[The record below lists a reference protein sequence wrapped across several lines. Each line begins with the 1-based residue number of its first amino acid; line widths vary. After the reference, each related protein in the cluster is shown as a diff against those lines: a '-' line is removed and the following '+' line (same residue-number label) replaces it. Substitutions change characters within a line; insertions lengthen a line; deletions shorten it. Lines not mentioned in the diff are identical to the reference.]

1 MRYFPISIDSKDKIC
16 LFLGG
21 GKICKRKIESLLRGD
36 FSFLIYGKEIDKEV
50 IKLYKENPQRIKIVE
65 KNIDENFIFP
75 PCDFLFLA
83 TGDRDLNKILRKKAK
98 SQGLR
103 TLDLSDSFASDFHL
117 RKNISNEFID
127 ISISSNGQIPIFS
140 SIIGDYLEKYLEN
153 IDMEK
158 IKLMVKIR
166 DKLRENGIYNKEL
179 LLELYKEDKEI
190 LKKYLEK
197 IWW

>member
-117 RKNISNEFID
+117 RKNISNEFIN
-127 ISISSNGQIPIFS
+127 ISISSKGQIPIFS
-140 SIIGDYLEKYLEN
+140 SIIGDDLEKYLEN
-153 IDMEK
+153 LDMEK

>member
-21 GKICKRKIESLLRGD
+21 GRICKRKIESLLKGD

-65 KNIDENFIFP
+65 KNIDQNFIFP

-98 SQGLR
+98 DQGLR
-103 TLDLSDSFASDFHL
+103 TLDLSDSLGSDFYL
-117 RKNISNEFID
+117 RKNISNEFFD
-127 ISISSNGQIPIFS
+127 ISISSNGQVPIFS
-140 SIIGDYLEKYLEN
+140 SLIGDDLEKYLDSL
-153 IDMEK
+153 DMEK

-166 DKLRENGIYNKEL
+166 DKLRENGIYNKAL
-179 LLELYKEDKEI
+179 LLDLYKEDKEF

-197 IWW
+197 I

>member
-21 GKICKRKIESLLRGD
+21 GRICKRKIESLLKGD

-65 KNIDENFIFP
+65 KNIDQNFIFP

-83 TGDRDLNKILRKKAK
+83 TGNRNLNKILRKKAK

-103 TLDLSDSFASDFHL
+103 TLDLSDSSGSDFYL

-127 ISISSNGQIPIFS
+127 ISISSNGQVPIFS
-140 SIIGDYLEKYLEN
+140 SLIGDDLEKYLESL
-153 IDMEK
+153 DMEK

>member
-83 TGDRDLNKILRKKAK
+83 TGDRDLNKILRKKAQN
-98 SQGLR
+98 QGLR
-103 TLDLSDSFASDFHL
+103 TLDLSDSLGSDFYL

-140 SIIGDYLEKYLEN
+140 SIIGDDLEKYLEN
-153 IDMEK
+153 LDMEK

-179 LLELYKEDKEI
+179 LLELYKEDKGI

>member
-21 GKICKRKIESLLRGD
+21 GRICKRKIESLLKGD

-65 KNIDENFIFP
+65 KNIDQNFIFP

-98 SQGLR
+98 DQGLR
-103 TLDLSDSFASDFHL
+103 TLDLSDSLGSDFYL

-127 ISISSNGQIPIFS
+127 ISISSNGQAPIFS
-140 SIIGDYLEKYLEN
+140 SLIGDDFEKYLDSL
-153 IDMEK
+153 DMEK

-166 DKLRENGIYNKEL
+166 DKLRENGIYNKAL
-179 LLELYKEDKEI
+179 LLDLYKEDKEF

>member
-36 FSFLIYGKEIDKEV
+36 FSFLIYGKEIDREV

-83 TGDRDLNKILRKKAK
+83 TGDMDLNEILRKKAK
-98 SQGLR
+98 DRGLR
-103 TLDLSDSFASDFHL
+103 TLDLSDSSGSDFYL

-140 SIIGDYLEKYLEN
+140 SIIGNDLEKYLEKL
-153 IDMEK
+153 DMEK

-166 DKLRENGIYNKEL
+166 DKLRENGVYNKEL
-179 LLELYKEDKEI
+179 LLDLYKEDKEI

-197 IWW
+197 I

>member
-21 GKICKRKIESLLRGD
+21 GRICKRKIESLLKGD

-65 KNIDENFIFP
+65 KNIDQNFIFP

-98 SQGLR
+98 DQGLR
-103 TLDLSDSFASDFHL
+103 TLDLSDSSGSDFYL

-127 ISISSNGQIPIFS
+127 ISISSNGQVPIFS
-140 SIIGDYLEKYLEN
+140 SLIGDDLEKYLEN
-153 IDMEK
+153 LDMEK

>member
-65 KNIDENFIFP
+65 KNIDQNFIFP

-83 TGDRDLNKILRKKAK
+83 TGDRNLNEILRKKAK

-103 TLDLSDSFASDFHL
+103 TLDLSDSLGSDFYL

-127 ISISSNGQIPIFS
+127 ISISSNGQLPIFS
-140 SIIGDYLEKYLEN
+140 SLIGDDLEKYLESL
-153 IDMEK
+153 DMEK
-158 IKLMVKIR
+158 IKLMVTIR

-197 IWW
+197 I

>member
-21 GKICKRKIESLLRGD
+21 GRICKRKIESLLKGE

-65 KNIDENFIFP
+65 KNIDQNFIFP

-83 TGDRDLNKILRKKAK
+83 TGNSNLNKILRKKAK

-103 TLDLSDSFASDFHL
+103 TLDLSDSSGSDFHL

-127 ISISSNGQIPIFS
+127 ISISSNGQIPFFS
-140 SIIGDYLEKYLEN
+140 SIIGDDLEKYLEN
-153 IDMEK
+153 LDMEK

-166 DKLRENGIYNKEL
+166 DKLRENGIYDKEL
-179 LLELYKEDKEI
+179 LLDLYKEDKEI

-197 IWW
+197 I

>member
-21 GKICKRKIESLLRGD
+21 GRICKRKIESLLRGD
-36 FSFLIYGKEIDKEV
+36 FSFLIYGKEFDKEV

-65 KNIDENFIFP
+65 KNIDQNFIFP

-83 TGDRDLNKILRKKAK
+83 TGDRDLNKILREKAK
-98 SQGLR
+98 DQGLR
-103 TLDLSDSFASDFHL
+103 TLDLSDSLGSDFYL

-127 ISISSNGQIPIFS
+127 ISISSNGQVPIFS
-140 SIIGDYLEKYLEN
+140 SLIGDDLEKYLDSL
-153 IDMEK
+153 DMEK

-166 DKLRENGIYNKEL
+166 DKLRENGIYNKAL
-179 LLELYKEDKEI
+179 LLDLYKEDKEF

-197 IWW
+197 I

>member
-21 GKICKRKIESLLRGD
+21 GRICKRKIESLLKGD

-65 KNIDENFIFP
+65 KNIDQNFIFP

-83 TGDRDLNKILRKKAK
+83 TGDKDLNKILRKKAK
-98 SQGLR
+98 DQGFR
-103 TLDLSDSFASDFHL
+103 SLDLSDSLGSDFYL

-127 ISISSNGQIPIFS
+127 ISISSNGQVPIFS
-140 SIIGDYLEKYLEN
+140 SLIGDDLEKYLDSL
-153 IDMEK
+153 DMEK

-166 DKLRENGIYNKEL
+166 DKLRENGIYNKAL
-179 LLELYKEDKEI
+179 LLDLYKEDKEF

-197 IWW
+197 I

>member
-36 FSFLIYGKEIDKEV
+36 FSLLIYGKEIDKEV

-83 TGDRDLNKILRKKAK
+83 MGDRDLNKILRKKAK

-103 TLDLSDSFASDFHL
+103 TLDLSDSLGSDFYL

-140 SIIGDYLEKYLEN
+140 SIIGDDLEKYLEN
-153 IDMEK
+153 LDMEK

>member
-21 GKICKRKIESLLRGD
+21 GRICKRKIESLLKGD

-65 KNIDENFIFP
+65 KNIDQNFIFP

-83 TGDRDLNKILRKKAK
+83 TGDRDLNKILREKAK
-98 SQGLR
+98 DQGLR
-103 TLDLSDSFASDFHL
+103 TLDLSDSLGSDFYL

-127 ISISSNGQIPIFS
+127 ISISSNGQVPIFS
-140 SIIGDYLEKYLEN
+140 SLIGDDLEKYLESL
-153 IDMEK
+153 DMEK

-166 DKLRENGIYNKEL
+166 DKLRENGIYNKAL
-179 LLELYKEDKEI
+179 LLDLYKEDKEF

>member
-21 GKICKRKIESLLRGD
+21 GRICKRKIESLLKGD

-65 KNIDENFIFP
+65 KNIDQNFIFP

-98 SQGLR
+98 DQGLR
-103 TLDLSDSFASDFHL
+103 TLDLSDSLGSDFYL

-127 ISISSNGQIPIFS
+127 ISISSNGQVPIFS
-140 SIIGDYLEKYLEN
+140 SLIGDDLEKYLDSL
-153 IDMEK
+153 DMEK

-166 DKLRENGIYNKEL
+166 DKLRENGIYNKAL
-179 LLELYKEDKEI
+179 LIDLYKEDKEF

>member
-21 GKICKRKIESLLRGD
+21 GRICKRKIESLLKGD

-65 KNIDENFIFP
+65 KNIDQNFIFP

-83 TGDRDLNKILRKKAK
+83 TGDRDLNKILREKAK
-98 SQGLR
+98 DQGLR
-103 TLDLSDSFASDFHL
+103 TLDLSDSLGSDFYL
-117 RKNISNEFID
+117 RKNISNEFFD
-127 ISISSNGQIPIFS
+127 ISISSNGQVPIFS
-140 SIIGDYLEKYLEN
+140 SLIGDDLEKYLESL
-153 IDMEK
+153 DMEK

-166 DKLRENGIYNKEL
+166 DKLREKGIYNKAL
-179 LLELYKEDKEI
+179 LLDLYKEDKEF

-197 IWW
+197 I

>member
-21 GKICKRKIESLLRGD
+21 GRICKRKIESLLKGE

-65 KNIDENFIFP
+65 KNIDQNFIFP

-98 SQGLR
+98 DQGLM
-103 TLDLSDSFASDFHL
+103 TLDLSDSLGSDFYL

-140 SIIGDYLEKYLEN
+140 SIIGDDLEKYLEKL
-153 IDMEK
+153 DMEK

-179 LLELYKEDKEI
+179 LLDLYKEDKEI

-197 IWW
+197 I

>member
-21 GKICKRKIESLLRGD
+21 GRICKRKIESLLRGD
-36 FSFLIYGKEIDKEV
+36 FLFLIYGKEIDKEV
-50 IKLYKENPQRIKIVE
+50 IKLYKENPKRIKIVE

-83 TGDRDLNKILRKKAK
+83 TGDRNLNKILRKKAK

-103 TLDLSDSFASDFHL
+103 TLDLSDSSGSDFYL

-127 ISISSNGQIPIFS
+127 ISISSNGELPIFS
-140 SIIGDYLEKYLEN
+140 SIIGDDLEKYLEN
-153 IDMEK
+153 LDMEK

-197 IWW
+197 I

>member
-21 GKICKRKIESLLRGD
+21 GRICKRKIESLLKGE

-83 TGDRDLNKILRKKAK
+83 TGNSNLNKILRKKAK

-103 TLDLSDSFASDFHL
+103 TLDLSDSSGSDFHL

-127 ISISSNGQIPIFS
+127 ISISSNGQIPFFS
-140 SIIGDYLEKYLEN
+140 SIIGDDLEKYLEN
-153 IDMEK
+153 LDMEK

-197 IWW
+197 I

>member
-21 GKICKRKIESLLRGD
+21 GRICKRKIESLLRGD
-36 FSFLIYGKEIDKEV
+36 FLFLIYGKEIDKEV
-50 IKLYKENPQRIKIVE
+50 IKLYKKNPQRIKIVE

-83 TGDRDLNKILRKKAK
+83 TGDRNLNKILRKKAK

-103 TLDLSDSFASDFHL
+103 TLDLSDSSGSDFYL

-127 ISISSNGQIPIFS
+127 ISISSNGELPIFS
-140 SIIGDYLEKYLEN
+140 SIIGDDLEKYLEN
-153 IDMEK
+153 LDMEK

-197 IWW
+197 I

>member
-21 GKICKRKIESLLRGD
+21 GRICKRKIESLLKGD

-65 KNIDENFIFP
+65 KNIDQNFIFP
-75 PCDFLFLA
+75 QCDFLFLA

-98 SQGLR
+98 DQGLR
-103 TLDLSDSFASDFHL
+103 TLDLSDSLGSDFYL
-117 RKNISNEFID
+117 RKNISNEFMD
-127 ISISSNGQIPIFS
+127 ISISSNGQVPIFS
-140 SIIGDYLEKYLEN
+140 SLIGDDLEKYLDSL
-153 IDMEK
+153 DMEK

-166 DKLRENGIYNKEL
+166 DKLRGNGIYNKAL
-179 LLELYKEDKEI
+179 LLDLYKEDKEF

-197 IWW
+197 I

>member
-21 GKICKRKIESLLRGD
+21 GRICKRKIESLLRGD

-65 KNIDENFIFP
+65 KNIDQNFIFP

-103 TLDLSDSFASDFHL
+103 TLDLSDSLGSDFYL

-127 ISISSNGQIPIFS
+127 ISISSNGQVPIFS
-140 SIIGDYLEKYLEN
+140 SLIGDDLEKYLESL
-153 IDMEK
+153 DMEK

-166 DKLRENGIYNKEL
+166 DKLRENGIYNKAL
-179 LLELYKEDKEI
+179 LLDLYKEDKEF

-197 IWW
+197 I

>member
-21 GKICKRKIESLLRGD
+21 GKICKRKIESLLKGD

-83 TGDRDLNKILRKKAK
+83 TGDRDLNKILRGGAK
-98 SQGLR
+98 DQGLM
-103 TLDLSDSFASDFHL
+103 TLDLSDSLDSDFYL

-127 ISISSNGQIPIFS
+127 ISISSNGELPIFS
-140 SIIGDYLEKYLEN
+140 SLIGDDLEKYLESL
-153 IDMEK
+153 DMEK

-166 DKLRENGIYNKEL
+166 DKLRENEIYNKEI
-179 LLELYKEDKEI
+179 LLELYKEDKET

-197 IWW
+197 I

>member
-83 TGDRDLNKILRKKAK
+83 TGDRDLNEILRKKAK
-98 SQGLR
+98 DQGLR
-103 TLDLSDSFASDFHL
+103 TLDLSDSSGSDFHL
-117 RKNISNEFID
+117 RKNIFNEFID

-140 SIIGDYLEKYLEN
+140 SIIGDDLEKYLEN
-153 IDMEK
+153 LDMEK

>member
-21 GKICKRKIESLLRGD
+21 GRICKRKIESLLKGD

-65 KNIDENFIFP
+65 KNIDQNFIFP

-83 TGDRDLNKILRKKAK
+83 TGDRDLNKILREKAK
-98 SQGLR
+98 DQGLR
-103 TLDLSDSFASDFHL
+103 TLDLSDSLGSDFYL

-127 ISISSNGQIPIFS
+127 ISISSNGQVPIFS
-140 SIIGDYLEKYLEN
+140 SLIGDDLEKYLESL
-153 IDMEK
+153 DMEK

-166 DKLRENGIYNKEL
+166 DKLRENGIYNKAL
-179 LLELYKEDKEI
+179 LLDLYKEDKEF

-197 IWW
+197 I

>member
-83 TGDRDLNKILRKKAK
+83 TGDRNLNKVLRKKAK

-103 TLDLSDSFASDFHL
+103 TLDLSDSSGSDFYL
-117 RKNISNEFID
+117 RKNISNEFIN

-140 SIIGDYLEKYLEN
+140 SIIGDDLEKYLEN
-153 IDMEK
+153 LDMEK
-158 IKLMVKIR
+158 IKLMDKIR
-166 DKLRENGIYNKEL
+166 DKLRENGIYNKEI

-197 IWW
+197 I

>member
-21 GKICKRKIESLLRGD
+21 GRICKRKIESLLKGD

-65 KNIDENFIFP
+65 KNIDQNFIFP

-98 SQGLR
+98 DQGLR
-103 TLDLSDSFASDFHL
+103 TLDLTDSLGSDFYL

-127 ISISSNGQIPIFS
+127 ISISSNGQVPIFS
-140 SIIGDYLEKYLEN
+140 SLIGDDLEKYLESL
-153 IDMEK
+153 DMEK

-166 DKLRENGIYNKEL
+166 DKLRENGIYNKAL
-179 LLELYKEDKEI
+179 LLDLYKEDKEF

>member
-21 GKICKRKIESLLRGD
+21 GRICKRKIESLLRGD
-36 FSFLIYGKEIDKEV
+36 FSFLIYGKEIDKEL

-65 KNIDENFIFP
+65 KNIDQNFIFP

-98 SQGLR
+98 DQGLR
-103 TLDLSDSFASDFHL
+103 TLDLSDSLGSDFYL

-127 ISISSNGQIPIFS
+127 ISISSNGQVPIFS
-140 SIIGDYLEKYLEN
+140 SLIGDDLEKYLDSL
-153 IDMEK
+153 DMEK

-166 DKLRENGIYNKEL
+166 DKLRENGIYNKAL
-179 LLELYKEDKEI
+179 LLDLYKEDKEF

>member
-83 TGDRDLNKILRKKAK
+83 TGDRNLNKILRKKAK

-103 TLDLSDSFASDFHL
+103 TLDLSDSLGSDFHL

-140 SIIGDYLEKYLEN
+140 SLIGDDLEKYLDSL
-153 IDMEK
+153 DMEK

-179 LLELYKEDKEI
+179 LLDLYKEDKEI

-197 IWW
+197 I

>member
-65 KNIDENFIFP
+65 KNIDQSFIFP
-75 PCDFLFLA
+75 SCDFLFLA
-83 TGDRDLNKILRKKAK
+83 TGNRNLNKILRKKAK

-103 TLDLSDSFASDFHL
+103 TLDLSDSSGSDFHL

-127 ISISSNGQIPIFS
+127 ISISSNGQIPFFS
-140 SIIGDYLEKYLEN
+140 SIIGDDLEKYLEN
-153 IDMEK
+153 LDMEK

-166 DKLRENGIYNKEL
+166 DRLRENGIYNKEL
-179 LLELYKEDKEI
+179 LLDLYKEDKEI

>member
-21 GKICKRKIESLLRGD
+21 GRICKRKIESLLKGD

-65 KNIDENFIFP
+65 KNIDQNFIFP

-83 TGDRDLNKILRKKAK
+83 TGDRDLNKILREKAK
-98 SQGLR
+98 DQGLR
-103 TLDLSDSFASDFHL
+103 TLDLSDSLGSDFYL
-117 RKNISNEFID
+117 RKNISNEFFD
-127 ISISSNGQIPIFS
+127 ISISSNGQVPIFS
-140 SIIGDYLEKYLEN
+140 SLIGDDLEKYLDSL
-153 IDMEK
+153 DMEK

-166 DKLRENGIYNKEL
+166 DKLRENGIYNKAL
-179 LLELYKEDKEI
+179 LLDLYKEDKEF

-197 IWW
+197 I

>member
-21 GKICKRKIESLLRGD
+21 GRICKRKIESLLKGD

-50 IKLYKENPQRIKIVE
+50 IKLYKENSQRIKIVE
-65 KNIDENFIFP
+65 KNIDQNFIFP

-98 SQGLR
+98 DQGLR
-103 TLDLSDSFASDFHL
+103 TLDLSDSLGSDFYL

-127 ISISSNGQIPIFS
+127 ISISSNGQVPIFS
-140 SIIGDYLEKYLEN
+140 SLIGDDLEKYLESL
-153 IDMEK
+153 DMEK

-166 DKLRENGIYNKEL
+166 DKLRENGIYNKAL
-179 LLELYKEDKEI
+179 LLDLYKEDKEF

-197 IWW
+197 I

>member
-21 GKICKRKIESLLRGD
+21 GKICKRKIGSLLRGD

-65 KNIDENFIFP
+65 KNIDQNFIFP

-83 TGDRDLNKILRKKAK
+83 TGDRDLNKILRKRAK
-98 SQGLR
+98 IQGLR
-103 TLDLSDSFASDFHL
+103 TLDLSDSLGSDFYL

-127 ISISSNGQIPIFS
+127 ISISSNGQLPIFS
-140 SIIGDYLEKYLEN
+140 SLIGDDLEKYLEN
-153 IDMEK
+153 LDMEK

-166 DKLRENGIYNKEL
+166 DKLRENEIYNKEI
-179 LLELYKEDKEI
+179 LLELYKEDKET

>member
-21 GKICKRKIESLLRGD
+21 GRICKRKIESLLKGD

-65 KNIDENFIFP
+65 KNIDQNFIFP

-98 SQGLR
+98 DQGLR
-103 TLDLSDSFASDFHL
+103 TLDLTDSLGSDFYL

-127 ISISSNGQIPIFS
+127 ISISSNGQVPIFS
-140 SIIGDYLEKYLEN
+140 SLIGDDLEKYLESL
-153 IDMEK
+153 DMEK

-166 DKLRENGIYNKEL
+166 DKLRENGMYNKAL
-179 LLELYKEDKEI
+179 LLDLYKKDKEF

>member
-117 RKNISNEFID
+117 RKNISNEFIN
-127 ISISSNGQIPIFS
+127 ISISSKGQIPIFS
-140 SIIGDYLEKYLEN
+140 SIIGDDLEKYLEN
-153 IDMEK
+153 LDMEK

-166 DKLRENGIYNKEL
+166 DKLRENGIYNKEI
-179 LLELYKEDKEI
+179 LLELYKEDKET

-197 IWW
+197 I

>member
-83 TGDRDLNKILRKKAK
+83 TGDRDLNKILRKKAQN
-98 SQGLR
+98 QGLR
-103 TLDLSDSFASDFHL
+103 TLDLSDSLGSDFYL

-140 SIIGDYLEKYLEN
+140 SIIGDDLEKYLEN
-153 IDMEK
+153 LDMEK

>member
-83 TGDRDLNKILRKKAK
+83 TGDRNLNKVLRKKAK

-117 RKNISNEFID
+117 RKNISNEFIN

-140 SIIGDYLEKYLEN
+140 SIIG
-153 IDMEK
+153 EK
-158 IKLMVKIR
+158 I
-166 DKLRENGIYNKEL
+166 GI
-179 LLELYKEDKEI
+179 
-190 LKKYLEK
+190 
-197 IWW
+197 

>member
-21 GKICKRKIESLLRGD
+21 GRICKRKIESLLRGD

-65 KNIDENFIFP
+65 KNIDQSFIFP

-98 SQGLR
+98 DQGLR
-103 TLDLSDSFASDFHL
+103 TLDLTDSLGSDFYL

-127 ISISSNGQIPIFS
+127 ISISSNGQVPIFS
-140 SIIGDYLEKYLEN
+140 SLIGDDLEKYLDSL
-153 IDMEK
+153 DMEK

-166 DKLRENGIYNKEL
+166 DKLRENGIYNKAL
-179 LLELYKEDKEI
+179 LLDLYKEDKEF

-197 IWW
+197 I